1 MRRQFRPQI
10 DWTQGRKPA
19 GREGKTTMAL
29 ITNTANSTPEKSGMP
44 WIHVRASLIKKLWMG
59 LAVFSTGGT
68 WTALPGQQQFSFAY
82 AAGA

>member
-1 MRRQFRPQI
+1 VAQFCHKLTGPK
-10 DWTQGRKPA
+10 TEKPA

-68 WTALPGQQQFSFAY
+68 WTALPGQQQFSFAD